1 MTLDNLTEEQ
11 RAKALACKDSAELLR
26 LAASEGVELTDEQLE
41 QVTGGGI
48 IWGAN
53 RNCPKC
59 QSERV
64 YNYTNQ
70 WFCRSC
76 GHNWTQSPF

>member
-1 MTLDNLTEEQ
+1 MALDNLTEEQ

-41 QVTGGGI
+41 QVTGGGGL
-48 IWGAN
+48 WGEGAV
-53 RNCPKC
+53 CPKC
-59 QSERV
+59 KSPKV

-76 GHNWTQSPF
+76 GHKWIQSPF